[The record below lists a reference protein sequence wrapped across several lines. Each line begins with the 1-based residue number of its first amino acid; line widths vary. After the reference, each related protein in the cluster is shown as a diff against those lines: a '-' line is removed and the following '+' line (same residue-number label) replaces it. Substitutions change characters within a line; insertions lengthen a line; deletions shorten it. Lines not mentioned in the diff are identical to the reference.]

1 MLNAL
6 ASIIESI
13 LRTLGA
19 KSLNAQFLLSYA
31 LIFFLAVA
39 SGVSLY
45 LSMAID
51 PQTINIAGRQ
61 RMLSQKIAK
70 EAVLVAAQVENK
82 TTLSKTMQ
90 LFEQSHKDIVNG
102 NPAQGMNP
110 ITNPVILSQMQKVD
124 SLWRT
129 YKSMLNRYADNP
141 SKELTQE
148 IHKQSPVILKEMNKA
163 VVMMTKEASSTT
175 KTQLMTAFIC
185 VLFIVF
191 LVVMGRV
198 FGLRQ
203 LMDNITR
210 LQKRLSHVGQ
220 GDFTH
225 RFSVTHTDNEVGKMF
240 SAYNNMITQVS
251 ALVDN
256 ARQAAERTTEHSKNV
271 VKATNDA
278 GAGVDQ
284 QYNDID
290 QVATAMNEMSATVNE
305 VAQNAIQASEAAQ
318 TADGEARSGMKV
330 VQNAVDQIHK
340 MVQQLDDTS
349 SVLDK
354 LEEESGEIGKVLEVI
369 TGIAEQTNL
378 LALNAA
384 IEAARAGEQG
394 RGFAVVA
401 DEVRTLA
408 QRTQEST
415 EEIKAIIERLQNQ
428 ARNAVSSMEQ
438 SSSLASTSV
447 EQAEQAA
454 AALEHIANAV
464 DTISSMNTM
473 IATAAEEQSQVAE
486 DIDQRI
492 VSISDVA
499 SKTRDDTR
507 KVVQSTAQIESEV
520 EDLEKLINRF
530 KTS

>member
-70 EAVLVAAQVENK
+70 EAVLVVAQVENK

-129 YKSMLNRYADNP
+129 YKSMLNRYIDSP

-175 KTQLMTAFIC
+175 KTQLMTAFTC
-185 VLFIVF
+185 VLIIVF
-191 LVVMGRV
+191 LVIMGRV

-305 VAQNAIQASEAAQ
+305 VAQNAIQASEAAR
-318 TADGEARSGMKV
+318 TADDEARGGMKV

-340 MVQQLDDTS
+340 MVQQLNDTS

-499 SKTRDDTR
+499 SKTRDDTQ